1 MITLS
6 PRQAGLLA
14 QLDHAIHSDGGTG
27 MLARDGDNAWYLSDT
42 LWIRMPSPHVDMPGV
57 RILPWS
63 HIERTAARRNGA
75 RPLRLDKPD
84 AWVEPADPI
93 RLPDPTFAP
102 LRPPRDQGAADTP
115 EPPAFLQDMCGEL
128 LAIGNE
134 PGLTH
139 MTVLKGGRHG
149 RPAWLILP
157 RGMLRGLA
165 SIVLLSRPI
174 PEDRPLSEWALDA
187 ETRRILDHAGILTE
201 NTLRRRSVHMLI
213 NMGPGRHGGL
223 RIGPAILTRIERACI
238 MHGLRLR
245 PEPLTVDDMRR
256 LCLRADGRPRKGQ
269 STLPHDPVTGLPEG
283 MR

>member
-1 MITLS
+1 
-6 PRQAGLLA
+6 
-14 QLDHAIHSDGGTG
+14 

-63 HIERTAARRNGA
+63 HIERTAACRNGV
-75 RPLRLDKPD
+75 RPLRLDKTD
-84 AWVEPADPI
+84 AWVEPTDPI

-102 LRPPRDQGAADTP
+102 LRPPRVQGAADTP

-201 NTLRRRSVHMLI
+201 SMLRRRSVHMLI
-213 NMGPGRHGGL
+213 NMEPGRHGGL

-256 LCLRADGRPRKGQ
+256 LCLHADGRPRKGQ
-269 STLPHDPVTGLPEG
+269 STLPHDPATGLPEG

>member
-1 MITLS
+1 
-6 PRQAGLLA
+6 
-14 QLDHAIHSDGGTG
+14 

-63 HIERTAARRNGA
+63 HIERTAACRNGV
-75 RPLRLDKPD
+75 RPLRLDKTD
-84 AWVEPADPI
+84 AWVEPTDPI

-102 LRPPRDQGAADTP
+102 LRPPRVQGAADTP

-165 SIVLLSRPI
+165 SIVLLS
-174 PEDRPLSEWALDA
+174 
-187 ETRRILDHAGILTE
+187 
-201 NTLRRRSVHMLI
+201 
-213 NMGPGRHGGL
+213 GPSPRTGR
-223 RIGPAILTRIERACI
+223 
-238 MHGLRLR
+238 
-245 PEPLTVDDMRR
+245 
-256 LCLRADGRPRKGQ
+256 
-269 STLPHDPVTGLPEG
+269 
-283 MR
+283 

>member
-14 QLDHAIHSDGGTG
+14 RLDHAIHSDGCTG

-102 LRPPRDQGAADTP
+102 LRPPRDQGAADT
-115 EPPAFLQDMCGEL
+115 
-128 LAIGNE
+128 
-134 PGLTH
+134 GLTH

-157 RGMLRGLA
+157 KGMLRGLA
-165 SIVLLSRPI
+165 SIVLL
-174 PEDRPLSEWALDA
+174 
-187 ETRRILDHAGILTE
+187 
-201 NTLRRRSVHMLI
+201 N
-213 NMGPGRHGGL
+213 GPSPRTG
-223 RIGPAILTRIERACI
+223 
-238 MHGLRLR
+238 
-245 PEPLTVDDMRR
+245 
-256 LCLRADGRPRKGQ
+256 PRKGQ
-269 STLPHDPVTGLPEG
+269 STLPHDPATGLPEG